1 MSHTKNLVEEAFG
14 KVHNYLESE
23 YKKEL
28 DEMSGK
34 DPLSTPRG
42 SKINKISEKFGF
54 HGMRL
59 QDFHKMSQLAEHGI
73 LGMGKLSCTETMYEA
88 IQNPDRFDR
97 IYELLAKENGI
108 WIY

>member
-34 DPLSTPRG
+34 DPLSIPRRTG
-42 SKINKISEKFGF
+42 INKFANKFGI
-54 HGMRL
+54 HVMKPS
-59 QDFHKMSQLAEHGI
+59 QFHKMSQLAEHGV
-73 LGMGKLSCTETMYEA
+73 LEMGRLSCTETMYEA

-108 WIY
+108 